1 MHHPVVGD
9 SWLKKQARVFVDSS
23 EKWWVKNFIR
33 PIFFLLPPTIAT
45 AIATKSGLQQEVV
58 AFFGQPVGDLLNH
71 SALIVITGSFVYIA
85 TMKTIFSAIHE
96 YSKPERELGSKDYL
110 AIIHALNIVVGDKN
124 KRFSTHLKKMLS
136 TNSASPA
143 DTFNE
148 ITRPDQ
154 QIPLLVSGI
163 KSVFEFID
171 EKNVFFRVGLMS
183 VKDGSPSEWISFEP
197 QSSPPRTKPDQ
208 LSAPTSAISCA
219 IRTKSI
225 VIIEDIQKELAR
237 KTTKQDRR
245 YIRGHT
251 QDGEHGSQLCYPVV
265 HAATG
270 NVEYVICIA
279 GDQALCLQERHAG
292 LYRWIIDVFAT
303 RITLEHSLLILKE
316 KANVKS
322 AA

>member
-9 SWLKKQARVFVDSS
+9 SWLKKRARYFVDLA

-33 PIFFLLPPTIAT
+33 PVLFLLPPTIIT
-45 AIATKSGLQQEVV
+45 AIVTKSGLQQQIVGL
-58 AFFGQPVGDLLNH
+58 FGQQAGDLLND
-71 SALIVITGSFVYIA
+71 SALIVIVGSFIYVA
-85 TMKTIFSAIHE
+85 LMRTIYAGIQE

-110 AIIHALNIVVGDKN
+110 AIIHALNIVVGGKS
-124 KRFSTHLKKMLS
+124 KRFASHLKKMLS
-136 TNSASPA
+136 TPTVSPA

-154 QIPLLVSGI
+154 QIPLLISGI

-171 EKNVFFRVGLMS
+171 EKNVFFRVGLMG
-183 VKDGSPSEWISFEP
+183 VKAGSPSEWIAFEP
-197 QSSPPRTKPDQ
+197 QSAPPRTKPEQ
-208 LSAPTSAISCA
+208 LSAPTSTISCA
-219 IRTKSI
+219 IQKKSI
-225 VIIEDIQKELAR
+225 VVIEDIQKELAR

-251 QDGEHGSQLCYPVV
+251 QDGEQGSQLCYPVV

-279 GDQALCLQERHAG
+279 GDQASCLHEKHAT

-316 KANVKS
+316 KANVK
-322 AA
+322 AAA